1 MNLLGRSRG
10 FKGSVERIRQA
21 FDGRALVFPSCD
33 NGNAIAFAATGEA
46 VNVPVGELSMQ
57 ALALRKATG
66 LNLLPTLAR
75 LAQWQSCP
83 GGMLKL

>member
-1 MNLLGRSRG
+1 M
-10 FKGSVERIRQA
+10 
-21 FDGRALVFPSCD
+21 FPSCD
-33 NGNAIAFAATGEA
+33 NGNAIAFAAAGEA
-46 VNVPVGELSMQ
+46 VRISVGEVCMQ
-57 ALALRKATG
+57 ALSLRKATG